1 MAKKRFKTAF
11 ILGAGLGTRL
21 RPLTEH
27 LPKPLLPLNGRPII
41 TYAMDHLIGA
51 GIERFIVNT
60 HHRPEAYGETFP
72 DARWRHVPIIFRH
85 EPTLLDT
92 AGGLKNIEDLLAGD
106 GAILCYNGDILSDMP
121 LMGLIA
127 AHEKDRADASLLLR
141 SDGPLRNVDI
151 NSSGTICDMRHVL
164 GNRGVAQCLFTGI
177 YAVETS
183 LLNHMEP
190 GRIESV
196 VDVFLRRIAAQ
207 PGSIRGIVV
216 DEGTWCDIGSVEIY
230 RKTDARMKEA
240 GRMEVNGT

>member
-1 MAKKRFKTAF
+1 
-11 ILGAGLGTRL
+11 
-21 RPLTEH
+21 
-27 LPKPLLPLNGRPII
+27 
-41 TYAMDHLIGA
+41 
-51 GIERFIVNT
+51 
-60 HHRPEAYGETFP
+60 
-72 DARWRHVPIIFRH
+72 
-85 EPTLLDT
+85 
-92 AGGLKNIEDLLAGD
+92 
-106 GAILCYNGDILSDMP
+106 
-121 LMGLIA
+121 
-127 AHEKDRADASLLLR
+127 
-141 SDGPLRNVDI
+141 
-151 NSSGTICDMRHVL
+151 
-164 GNRGVAQCLFTGI
+164 LFTGI